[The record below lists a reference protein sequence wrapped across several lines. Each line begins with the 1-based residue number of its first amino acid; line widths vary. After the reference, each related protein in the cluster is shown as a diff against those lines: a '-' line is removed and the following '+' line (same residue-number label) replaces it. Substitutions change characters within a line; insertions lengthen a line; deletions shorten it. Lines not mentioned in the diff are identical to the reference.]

1 MLSIIEPV
9 VIPIPPVQ
17 EPVDLD
23 EVLKQSKKDALSDP
37 KYLQEIDRIQS
48 FLSKIKKTNPT
59 DVDFIEQ
66 RQGEATTFL
75 DQFYNN
81 LQILEDNMCQYPE
94 CFMGVSDDLL
104 QSVRIVDSSVNV
116 PDCDGVVHTLKQ
128 GDLIIRYDSGKA
140 GYGYIVKNGSH
151 SSRYKEKFIGSTPD
165 LNFKS
170 LGVDQAARNTDW
182 LFICDNFLSAIAIQH
197 ATGVMTI
204 AVPKVDRTL
213 LEEVMHQFPS
223 KKTILFIES
232 TDTPIDAISSLSVA
246 YPINRNG
253 QSWAE
258 CRDKCAKN
266 KELNKASEEFKSCLR
281 QSMKTALM

>member
-1 MLSIIEPV
+1 M
-9 VIPIPPVQ
+9 
-17 EPVDLD
+17 
-23 EVLKQSKKDALSDP
+23 
-37 KYLQEIDRIQS
+37 
-48 FLSKIKKTNPT
+48 
-59 DVDFIEQ
+59 
-66 RQGEATTFL
+66 QGEATPFL

-94 CFMGVSDDLL
+94 CFMGISDDLL

-151 SSRYKEKFIGSTPD
+151 SSRYKEKFIGSTAD

-170 LGVDQAARNTDW
+170 IGVDQVARKTDW
-182 LFICDNFLSAIAIQH
+182 LFICDNFLSALAIQN

-204 AVPKVDRTL
+204 AIPKVDSVL
-213 LEEVMHQFPS
+213 LEEVMSQFPS
-223 KKTILFIES
+223 KNTILFIES
-232 TDTPIDAISSLSVA
+232 TDAPNDAITGLTVA

-258 CRDKCAKN
+258 CRDKSEKD
-266 KELNKASEEFKSCLR
+266 KGLNKASEEFKNCLR
-281 QSMKTALM
+281 QSMKTALN